1 MLHTKTHRGNGSTG
15 SDGEDRAT
23 EYLISKG
30 YKIIDRNYLRKW
42 GEIDI
47 VAEKESV
54 LRFIEVKSV
63 SADTYRPEENMHP
76 GKLKRLSR
84 VIQTYLLSKKI
95 DKDWQLDLIT
105 VRLDMKTRLAKV
117 EIIENIII

>member
-30 YKIIDRNYLRKW
+30 YKIIDRNYRKKY

-47 VAEKESV
+47 VARSPEKILV
-54 LRFIEVKSV
+54 FVEVKTLKAPQGST
-63 SADTYRPEENMHP
+63 SGLMPEDNLTGPKML
-76 GKLKRLSR
+76 KLKR
-84 VIQTYLLSKKI
+84 ICQAYANKF
-95 DKDWQLDLIT
+95 
-105 VRLDMKTRLAKV
+105 
-117 EIIENIII
+117 